1 MCRGNLI
8 QIKIQRGRPLTRP
21 VNTLVQQGHQDNA
34 VGNENKLVHGG
45 ESCTIPP
52 EHDHRRGN
60 IRYSSEQLLLLSDKV
75 RKNKTLQRLSPETC
89 LNVKRYGLHRR
100 GKHRGVRL
108 RSHLEILRPSE
119 SNHNNLIRVEIDNV
133 IILKQLERN
142 ITISVFNAQSI
153 RNKEALIL
161 DHLLQYKVD
170 LAVVTETWLMD
181 TDRDKVWL
189 QSSDVNKD
197 IYSLSSSIRTC
208 KRGGG
213 VGLIHRKNTD
223 VNTH

>member
-1 MCRGNLI
+1 M
-8 QIKIQRGRPLTRP
+8 
-21 VNTLVQQGHQDNA
+21 
-34 VGNENKLVHGG
+34 
-45 ESCTIPP
+45 
-52 EHDHRRGN
+52 
-60 IRYSSEQLLLLSDKV
+60 
-75 RKNKTLQRLSPETC
+75 
-89 LNVKRYGLHRR
+89 
-100 GKHRGVRL
+100 
-108 RSHLEILRPSE
+108 
-119 SNHNNLIRVEIDNV
+119 EIDSV

-142 ITISVFNAQSI
+142 ITISVFNVQSI

-161 DHLLQYKVD
+161 DHLLQHKVD

-197 IYSLSSSIRTC
+197 IYSLSLSIRTC

-223 VNTH
+223 VKLTEEKEAKAFQVAKWGVTVDKTTIHLIGVYKPSDTSNTEFLEEFTEWLTPVVANETNLIITKLAT